1 MEMGGIMKKI
11 SVAAAALVMSAIT
24 AGAAEKPELRIGS
37 VVAMTG
43 PASALG
49 VPEKNALDLL
59 QEQIASDT
67 SLPFTVKFIT
77 YDDASDPTKAVNSVR
92 KLITED
98 NVHVVICCTTTP
110 TSMAILE
117 TVTQAKVP
125 NISLALGQSVIEPVK
140 DRYWVFKT
148 PSTDQLQV
156 QVLVD
161 DMVKRGLKKVAFL
174 GLEDSFGEG
183 GWVALQSVAKAK
195 GVEIV
200 AAERFARTDTNFTP
214 QALKVRQASPGTVYI
229 HAIPPSSAL
238 VHQALK
244 RVGYSGPIYH
254 SGGSANNAFISIGKA
269 DVEGALLGTTPVLV
283 YGELPDSN
291 PLKAVITKF
300 AALYEKRFNVP
311 KVDIFPGQSW
321 DAGNIA
327 ILAASNAVKAGAKLD
342 NVEAF
347 RAALRDKLEG
357 VKEFVAVGGIFNYS
371 PTDHLGLDQRSTFIS
386 VVEKGEF
393 RLYNAK

>member
-1 MEMGGIMKKI
+1 MRIL
-11 SVAAAALVMSAIT
+11 SVVSVIAALASSAAAY
-24 AGAAEKPELRIGS
+24 AADKPELLIGS
-37 VVAMTG
+37 VIAMTG

-49 VPEKNALDLL
+49 LPEKNAIDLL
-59 QEQIASDT
+59 QEQLAADA

-77 YDDASDPTKAVNSVR
+77 YDDGSDPTKAVNSVR

-98 NVHVVICCTTTP
+98 HVHVVICCTTTP

-140 DRYWVFKT
+140 DRFWIFKT

-156 QVLVD
+156 AGLVN
-161 DMVKRGLKKVAFL
+161 DMVKRGIKKVGFL

-183 GWVALQSVAKAK
+183 GWIALQGVAKAK

-200 AAERFARTDTNFTP
+200 ASERFSRTDTNFTP
-214 QALKVRQASPGTVYI
+214 QALKVRQSDPGAVYI

-244 RVGYSGPIYH
+244 RVGYAGPIYH
-254 SGGSANNAFISIGKA
+254 SGGSANNAFISIGKS

-283 YGELPDSN
+283 YADLPDSN
-291 PLKAVITKF
+291 PLKPVISKF
-300 AALYEKRFNVP
+300 AAQYEKRFNVP
-311 KVDIFPGQSW
+311 SVDIFPGQSW
-321 DAGNIA
+321 DAVNIA
-327 ILAASNAVKAGAKLD
+327 VQAATEAAKAGTKFDDIDAS
-342 NVEAF
+342 
-347 RAALRDKLEG
+347 RAALRDKIEG
-357 VKEFVAVGGIFNYS
+357 IKNFVGVGGIFNYS
-371 PTDHLGLDQRSTFIS
+371 PTDHLGLDDRSTFIS
-386 VVEKGEF
+386 VVKGGAF
-393 RLYNAK
+393 RLYDAK

>member
-1 MEMGGIMKKI
+1 MRVVAI
-11 SVAAAALVMSAIT
+11 AAACAALMLSAT
-24 AGAAEKPELRIGS
+24 AFAADKPELRIGS

-49 VPEKNALDLL
+49 LPEKNALELL
-59 QEQIASDT
+59 QEQIAADT

-77 YDDASDPTKAVNSVR
+77 YDDASDPTKAVNNVR

-98 NVHVVICCTTTP
+98 NAHVVICCTTTP

-125 NISLALGQSVIEPVK
+125 NISLALGQSVIEPAK
-140 DRYWVFKT
+140 DRYWIFKT

-156 QVLVD
+156 AALVD
-161 DMVKRGLKKVAFL
+161 DMVKRGIKQVAFL

-183 GWVALQSVAKAK
+183 GWVALQAVAKAK
-195 GVEIV
+195 GVDIV

-214 QALKVRQASPGTVYI
+214 QALKVRQSNPGAVYI

-244 RVGYSGPIYH
+244 RVGYTGPIYH
-254 SGGSANNAFISIGKA
+254 SGGSANNAFISIGKK
-269 DVEGALLGTTPVLV
+269 DVDGALLGTTPVLV
-283 YGELPDSN
+283 YTDLPDSN
-291 PLKAVITKF
+291 PLKPVITKF

-321 DAGNIA
+321 DAGNIV
-327 ILAASNAVKAGAKLD
+327 IEAAKAAVKSGAKLD
-342 NVEAF
+342 NVDAA
-347 RAALRDKLEG
+347 RAALRDKIEG
-357 VKEFVAVGGIFNYS
+357 TKEFVGVGGIFNYS
-371 PTDHLGLDQRSTFIS
+371 PNDHLGLDQRSTFIS
-386 VVEKGEF
+386 IVKNDEF
-393 RLYNAK
+393 RLYDAK

>member
-1 MEMGGIMKKI
+1 
-11 SVAAAALVMSAIT
+11 MSAT
-24 AGAAEKPELRIGS
+24 AFAADKPEFRIGS

-49 VPEKNALDLL
+49 LPEKNALELL
-59 QEQIASDT
+59 QEQIAKDT
-67 SLPFTVKFIT
+67 NLPFTVKFIT
-77 YDDASDPTKAVNSVR
+77 YDDASDPTKAVNNVR

-98 NVHVVICCTTTP
+98 QVHVVICCSTTP

-140 DRYWVFKT
+140 DRHWIFKT

-156 QVLVD
+156 AGLVD
-161 DMVKRGLKKVAFL
+161 DMVKRGIKKVAFL

-183 GWVALQSVAKAK
+183 GWIALQSVAKAK

-200 AAERFARTDTNFTP
+200 ASERFSRTDTNFTP
-214 QALKVRQASPGTVYI
+214 QALKVRQSNPGAVYI

-254 SGGSANNAFISIGKA
+254 SGGSANNAFISIGKQ

-283 YGELPDSN
+283 YTDLPDSN
-291 PLKAVITKF
+291 PLKPVIAKF

-327 ILAASNAVKAGAKLD
+327 LKAAEEVVKAGGKLD
-342 NVEAF
+342 DLDAS
-347 RAALRDKLEG
+347 RAALRDKIEG
-357 VKEFVAVGGIFNYS
+357 IKEFVGVGGIFNYS

-386 VVEKGEF
+386 VVKNGEF
-393 RLYNAK
+393 RLYESK

>member
-1 MEMGGIMKKI
+1 L
-11 SVAAAALVMSAIT
+11 AALAISAS
-24 AGAAEKPELRIGS
+24 AYAADKPELRIGS

-49 VPEKNALDLL
+49 LPEKNALELL
-59 QEQIASDT
+59 QEQLAKDT

-77 YDDASDPTKAVNSVR
+77 YDDGSDPTKAVNNVR

-98 NVHVVICCTTTP
+98 RAHVVICCTTTP

-140 DRYWVFKT
+140 DRHWIFKT

-156 QVLVD
+156 TGLVE
-161 DMVKRGLKKVAFL
+161 DMVKRGFKKVAFL

-183 GWVALQSVAKAK
+183 GWIAMQSVAKAK

-200 AAERFARTDTNFTP
+200 ASERFSRTDTNFTP
-214 QALKVRQASPGTVYI
+214 QALKVRQSNPSAVYI
-229 HAIPPSSAL
+229 HAIPPSAAL

-254 SGGSANNAFISIGKA
+254 SGGSANNAFISIGKQ

-283 YGELPDSN
+283 YKDLPDSN
-291 PLKAVITKF
+291 PLKPVITKF

-321 DAGNIA
+321 DAGNIT
-327 ILAASNAVKAGAKLD
+327 LKAAEEAVKSGADLGDLD
-342 NVEAF
+342 AA
-347 RAALRDKLEG
+347 RAALRDKIEG
-357 VKEFVAVGGIFNYS
+357 IKNFVGVGGIFNYT
-371 PTDHLGLDQRSTFIS
+371 PTDHLGLDHRSTFIAI
-386 VVEKGEF
+386 VKDGEF
-393 RLYNAK
+393 HLYESE

>member
-1 MEMGGIMKKI
+1 MRVI
-11 SVAAAALVMSAIT
+11 SVVSALAALAMSAT
-24 AGAAEKPELRIGS
+24 AFAADKPEFRIGS

-49 VPEKNALDLL
+49 LPEKNALELL
-59 QEQIASDT
+59 QEQIAKDT

-77 YDDASDPTKAVNSVR
+77 YDDASDPTKAVNNVR

-98 NVHVVICCTTTP
+98 QVHVVICCSTTP

-140 DRYWVFKT
+140 DRHWIFKT

-156 QVLVD
+156 AGLVD
-161 DMVKRGLKKVAFL
+161 DMVKRGIKKVAFL

-183 GWVALQSVAKAK
+183 GWIALQSVAKAK

-200 AAERFARTDTNFTP
+200 ASERFSRTDTNFTP
-214 QALKVRQASPGTVYI
+214 QALKVRQSNPGAVYI

-254 SGGSANNAFISIGKA
+254 SGGSANNAFISIGKQ

-283 YGELPDSN
+283 YTDLPDSN
-291 PLKAVITKF
+291 PLKPVIAKF

-327 ILAASNAVKAGAKLD
+327 LKAAEEVVKAGGKLD
-342 NVEAF
+342 DLDAS
-347 RAALRDKLEG
+347 RAALRDKIEG
-357 VKEFVAVGGIFNYS
+357 IKEFVGVGGIFNYS

-386 VVEKGEF
+386 VVKNGEF
-393 RLYNAK
+393 RLYESK

>member
-1 MEMGGIMKKI
+1 MKI
-11 SVAAAALVMSAIT
+11 LSVAAAVAALMISVSAH
-24 AGAAEKPELRIGS
+24 AADKPELRIGS

-49 VPEKNALDLL
+49 LPEKNALELL
-59 QEQIASDT
+59 QEQLAKDT

-77 YDDASDPTKAVNSVR
+77 YDDGSDPTKAVNNVR

-98 NVHVVICCTTTP
+98 RAHVVICCTTTP

-125 NISLALGQSVIEPVK
+125 NISLALGQSVIEPVQE
-140 DRYWVFKT
+140 RHWIFKT

-156 QVLVD
+156 TGLVN
-161 DMVKRGLKKVAFL
+161 DMVKRGIKKVAFL

-183 GWVALQSVAKAK
+183 GWIAMQSVAKAK

-200 AAERFARTDTNFTP
+200 ASERFSRTDTNFTP
-214 QALKVRQASPGTVYI
+214 QALKVRQSNPGAVYI
-229 HAIPPSSAL
+229 HAIPPSAAL

-244 RVGYSGPIYH
+244 RVGYTGPIYH
-254 SGGSANNAFISIGKA
+254 SGGSANNAFIAIGKQ

-283 YGELPDSN
+283 YKDLPDSN
-291 PLKAVITKF
+291 PLKPVIAKF

-321 DAGNIA
+321 DAGNIT
-327 ILAASNAVKAGAKLD
+327 LKAAEEVVKAGVKLD
-342 NVEAF
+342 DLDAS
-347 RAALRDKLEG
+347 RAALRDKIEG
-357 VKEFVAVGGIFNYS
+357 VKNFVGVGGIFNYS
-371 PTDHLGLDQRSTFIS
+371 PTDHLGLDHRSTFIS
-386 VVEKGEF
+386 VVKNGEF
-393 RLYNAK
+393 RLYESK

>member
-1 MEMGGIMKKI
+1 MRILPGVSMLAALAI
-11 SVAAAALVMSAIT
+11 SVAAHAAD
-24 AGAAEKPELRIGS
+24 KPELRIGS

-49 VPEKNALDLL
+49 LPEKNALELL
-59 QEQIASDT
+59 QEQLASDT

-77 YDDASDPTKAVNSVR
+77 YDDASDPTKAVNNVR

-98 NVHVVICCTTTP
+98 RAHVVICCSTTP

-125 NISLALGQSVIEPVK
+125 NISLALGQSVIEPAK
-140 DRYWVFKT
+140 DRHWIFKT

-156 QVLVD
+156 TGLVD
-161 DMVKRGLKKVAFL
+161 DMVKRGIKKVAFL

-183 GWVALQSVAKAK
+183 GWIAMQSVAKAK

-200 AAERFARTDTNFTP
+200 ASERFSRTDTNFTP
-214 QALKVRQASPGTVYI
+214 QALKVRQSNPAAVYI

-244 RVGYSGPIYH
+244 RVGYAGPIYH
-254 SGGSANNAFISIGKA
+254 SGGSANNAFISIGKQ

-283 YGELPDSN
+283 YKDLPDSN
-291 PLKAVITKF
+291 PLKPVITKF

-321 DAGNIA
+321 DAGNIT
-327 ILAASNAVKAGAKLD
+327 LKAAEETVKAGVKLD
-342 NVEAF
+342 DLDAS
-347 RAALRDKLEG
+347 RAALRDKIEG
-357 VKEFVAVGGIFNYS
+357 VKEFVGVGGIFNYS

-386 VVEKGEF
+386 VVKNGEF
-393 RLYNAK
+393 RLYESK

>member
-1 MEMGGIMKKI
+1 MRIL
-11 SVAAAALVMSAIT
+11 SVVSVIAALSASAAAF
-24 AGAAEKPELRIGS
+24 AADKPELRIGS

-49 VPEKNALDLL
+49 LPEKNAIELL
-59 QEQIASDT
+59 QEQISADT

-77 YDDASDPTKAVNSVR
+77 YDDGSDPTKAVNNVR

-98 NVHVVICCTTTP
+98 RAHIVICCTTTP

-125 NISLALGQSVIEPVK
+125 NISLALGQSVIEPAK
-140 DRYWVFKT
+140 DRVWIFKT

-156 QVLVD
+156 TGLVA
-161 DMVKRGLKKVAFL
+161 DMVKRGIKKVAFL

-183 GWVALQSVAKAK
+183 GWIALQSVAKAK
-195 GVEIV
+195 GVEII
-200 AAERFARTDTNFTP
+200 ASERFSRTDTNFTP
-214 QALKVRQASPGTVYI
+214 QALKVRQAEPGAVYI

-254 SGGSANNAFISIGKA
+254 SGGSANNAFISIGKK

-283 YGELPDSN
+283 YTDLPGSN
-291 PLKAVITKF
+291 PLKPVITKF

-321 DAGNIA
+321 DAVNIA
-327 ILAASNAVKAGAKLD
+327 LKAAAEAAKAGAKFDDLD
-342 NVEAF
+342 AS
-347 RAALRDKLEG
+347 RAALRDKIEG
-357 VKEFVAVGGIFNYS
+357 IKEFVGVGGIFNYT
-371 PTDHLGLDQRSTFIS
+371 PTDHLGLDDRSTFIS
-386 VVEKGEF
+386 VVKDGEF
-393 RLYNAK
+393 RLYDAK

>member
-1 MEMGGIMKKI
+1 MRILPVV
-11 SVAAAALVMSAIT
+11 STLAALAISAS
-24 AGAAEKPELRIGS
+24 AYAADKPELRIGS

-49 VPEKNALDLL
+49 LPEKNALELL
-59 QEQIASDT
+59 QEQLAKDT

-77 YDDASDPTKAVNSVR
+77 YDDGSDPTKAVNNVR

-98 NVHVVICCTTTP
+98 RAHVVICCTTTP

-140 DRYWVFKT
+140 DRHWIFKT

-156 QVLVD
+156 TGLVD
-161 DMVKRGLKKVAFL
+161 DMVKRGFKKVAFL

-183 GWVALQSVAKAK
+183 GWIAMQSVAKAK

-200 AAERFARTDTNFTP
+200 ASERYSRTDTNFTP
-214 QALKVRQASPGTVYI
+214 QALKVRQSNPSAVYI
-229 HAIPPSSAL
+229 HAIPPSAAL

-244 RVGYSGPIYH
+244 RVGYTGPIYH
-254 SGGSANNAFISIGKA
+254 SGGSANNAFLSIGKQE
-269 DVEGALLGTTPVLV
+269 VEGALLGTTPVLV
-283 YGELPDSN
+283 YKDLPDSN
-291 PLKAVITKF
+291 PLKPVITKF

-321 DAGNIA
+321 DAGNIT
-327 ILAASNAVKAGAKLD
+327 LKAAEEAVKAGAKLD
-342 NVEAF
+342 DLDAS
-347 RAALRDKLEG
+347 RAALRDKIEN
-357 VKEFVAVGGIFNYS
+357 VKNFVGVGGIFNYS
-371 PTDHLGLDQRSTFIS
+371 ATDHLGLDHRSTFIA
-386 VVEKGEF
+386 VVKNGEF
-393 RLYNAK
+393 RLYESK

>member
-1 MEMGGIMKKI
+1 MKTPLAAI
-11 SVAAAALVMSAIT
+11 AAALMIPAVCF
-24 AGAAEKPELRIGS
+24 AADKPEFRIGS
-37 VVAMTG
+37 VVTLTG
-43 PASALG
+43 PASSLG
-49 VPEKNALDLL
+49 LPEKNALDLL
-59 QEQIASDT
+59 QEQVGKDT

-77 YDDASDPTKAVNSVR
+77 YDDASDPTKAVNEVR

-98 NVHVVICCTTTP
+98 KVHVVICCSTTP
-110 TSMAILE
+110 ASMAILE

-140 DRYWVFKT
+140 DRQWIFKT

-156 QVLVD
+156 AALVD
-161 DMVKRGLKKVAFL
+161 DMVKRGFKKVAFL

-183 GWVALQSVAKAK
+183 GWIALQGVAKNK

-200 AAERFARTDTNFTP
+200 ASERFARTDTNFTP
-214 QALKVRQASPGTVYI
+214 QALKVKQAGPDAVYI

-244 RVGYSGPIYH
+244 RVGFAGPVYH
-254 SGGSANNAFISIGKA
+254 SGGSANNAFVSIGKK
-269 DVEGALLGTTPVLV
+269 DVDGALLGTTPVLV
-283 YGELPDSN
+283 YTDLPDSN
-291 PLKAVITKF
+291 PLKPVIAEF

-327 ILAASNAVKAGAKLD
+327 LQAAGEAVKGGAKLD
-342 NVEAF
+342 DVEAF
-347 RAALRDKLEG
+347 RAALRDKIESI
-357 VKEFVAVGGIFNYS
+357 KEFVGVGGIFNYS
-371 PTDHLGLDQRSTFIS
+371 ANDHLGLDSRSTFIA
-386 VVEKGEF
+386 VVKDDQF
-393 RLYNAK
+393 RLYDAK

>member
-1 MEMGGIMKKI
+1 MKI
-11 SVAAAALVMSAIT
+11 LSVAAAMAALAISMSAH
-24 AGAAEKPELRIGS
+24 AADKPELRIGS

-49 VPEKNALDLL
+49 LPEKNALELL
-59 QEQIASDT
+59 QEQLANDT

-77 YDDASDPTKAVNSVR
+77 YDDGSDPTKAVNNVR

-98 NVHVVICCTTTP
+98 RAHVVICCSTTP

-140 DRYWVFKT
+140 ERHWIFKT

-156 QVLVD
+156 TGLVD
-161 DMVKRGLKKVAFL
+161 DMVKRGIKKVAFL

-183 GWVALQSVAKAK
+183 GWIAMQSVAKAK

-200 AAERFARTDTNFTP
+200 ASERFSRTDTNFTP
-214 QALKVRQASPGTVYI
+214 QALKVRQSNPGAVYI

-254 SGGSANNAFISIGKA
+254 SGGSANNAFISIGKQDA
-269 DVEGALLGTTPVLV
+269 ESALLGTTPVLV
-283 YGELPDSN
+283 YKDLPDSN
-291 PLKAVITKF
+291 PLKPVITKF

-321 DAGNIA
+321 DAGNIT
-327 ILAASNAVKAGAKLD
+327 LKAAEEAVKAGAKLD
-342 NVEAF
+342 DLDAS
-347 RAALRDKLEG
+347 RAALRDKIEG
-357 VKEFVAVGGIFNYS
+357 VKEFVGVGGIFNYS

-386 VVEKGEF
+386 VVKNGEF
-393 RLYNAK
+393 RLYESK

>member
-1 MEMGGIMKKI
+1 MMRALLT
-11 SVAAAALVMSAIT
+11 AAASAALMISAIS
-24 AGAAEKPELRIGS
+24 AGAADKPELRIGS

-49 VPEKNALDLL
+49 LPEKNAIDLL
-59 QEQIASDT
+59 QEQIASDA

-77 YDDASDPTKAVNSVR
+77 YDDGSDPTKSVNNVR

-140 DRYWVFKT
+140 DRYWIFKT
-148 PSTDQLQV
+148 PSTDQLQI
-156 QVLVD
+156 QMLVD
-161 DMVKRGLKKVAFL
+161 DMIRRDLKKVAFL

-183 GWVALQSVAKAK
+183 GWIALQSVAKAK

-214 QALKVRQASPGTVYI
+214 QALKVRQASPGAVYI

-244 RVGYSGPIYH
+244 RVGYAGPIYH
-254 SGGSANNAFISIGKA
+254 SGGSANNAFLSIGKA

-283 YGELPDSN
+283 YSELPDNN
-291 PLKAVITKF
+291 PLKPVIAKF

-342 NVEAF
+342 NLEAS
-347 RAALRDKLEG
+347 RAALRDNLEKI
-357 VKEFVAVGGIFNYS
+357 KEFVAVGGIFNYS

-386 VVEKGEF
+386 VVKNGEF

>member
-1 MEMGGIMKKI
+1 
-11 SVAAAALVMSAIT
+11 MSAT
-24 AGAAEKPELRIGS
+24 AFAADKPELRIGS

-49 VPEKNALDLL
+49 LPEKNALELL
-59 QEQIASDT
+59 QEQIAKDT
-67 SLPFTVKFIT
+67 NLPFTVKFIT
-77 YDDASDPTKAVNSVR
+77 YDDASDPTKAVNNVR

-98 NVHVVICCTTTP
+98 QVHVVICCSTTP

-117 TVTQAKVP
+117 TVTQARVP

-140 DRYWVFKT
+140 DRHWIFKT

-156 QVLVD
+156 AGLVD
-161 DMVKRGLKKVAFL
+161 DMVKRGIKKVAFL

-183 GWVALQSVAKAK
+183 GWIALQSVAKAK

-200 AAERFARTDTNFTP
+200 ASERFSRTDTNFTP
-214 QALKVRQASPGTVYI
+214 QALKVRQSNPGAVYI

-254 SGGSANNAFISIGKA
+254 SGGSANNAFISIGKQ

-283 YGELPDSN
+283 YTDLPDSN
-291 PLKAVITKF
+291 PLKPVIAKF

-327 ILAASNAVKAGAKLD
+327 LKAAEEVVKAGGKLD
-342 NVEAF
+342 DLDAS
-347 RAALRDKLEG
+347 RAALRDKIEG
-357 VKEFVAVGGIFNYS
+357 IKEFVGVGGIFNYS

-386 VVEKGEF
+386 VVKNGEF
-393 RLYNAK
+393 RLYESK

>member
-1 MEMGGIMKKI
+1 
-11 SVAAAALVMSAIT
+11 MSAT
-24 AGAAEKPELRIGS
+24 AFAADKPELRIGS

-49 VPEKNALDLL
+49 LPEKNALELL
-59 QEQIASDT
+59 QEQIAKDT
-67 SLPFTVKFIT
+67 NLPFTVKFIT
-77 YDDASDPTKAVNSVR
+77 YDDASDPTKAVNNVR

-98 NVHVVICCTTTP
+98 QVHVVICCSTTP

-140 DRYWVFKT
+140 DRHWIFKT

-156 QVLVD
+156 SGLVD
-161 DMVKRGLKKVAFL
+161 DMVKRGIKKVAFL

-183 GWVALQSVAKAK
+183 GWIALQSVAKAK

-200 AAERFARTDTNFTP
+200 ASERFSRTDTNFTP
-214 QALKVRQASPGTVYI
+214 QALKVRQSNPGAVYI

-244 RVGYSGPIYH
+244 RVGYAGPIYH
-254 SGGSANNAFISIGKA
+254 SGGSANNAFISIGKQ

-283 YGELPDSN
+283 YTDLPDSN
-291 PLKAVITKF
+291 PLKPVIAKF

-327 ILAASNAVKAGAKLD
+327 LRAAEEVVKAGGKLD
-342 NVEAF
+342 DLDAS
-347 RAALRDKLEG
+347 RAALRDKIEG
-357 VKEFVAVGGIFNYS
+357 IKEFVGVGGIFNYS

-386 VVEKGEF
+386 VVKNGEF
-393 RLYNAK
+393 RLYESK

>member
-1 MEMGGIMKKI
+1 MKI
-11 SVAAAALVMSAIT
+11 LSVTAALAALAISAT
-24 AGAAEKPELRIGS
+24 AYAADKPELRIGS

-49 VPEKNALDLL
+49 LPEKNALELL
-59 QEQIASDT
+59 QEQLAKDT

-77 YDDASDPTKAVNSVR
+77 YDDGSDPTKAVNNVR

-98 NVHVVICCTTTP
+98 RAHVVICCTTTP

-140 DRYWVFKT
+140 DRHWIFKT

-156 QVLVD
+156 AGLVD
-161 DMVKRGLKKVAFL
+161 DMVKRGIKKVAFL

-183 GWVALQSVAKAK
+183 GWIALQSVAKAK

-200 AAERFARTDTNFTP
+200 ASERFSRTDTNFTP
-214 QALKVRQASPGTVYI
+214 QALKVRQSNPGAVYI
-229 HAIPPSSAL
+229 HAIPPSAAL

-244 RVGYSGPIYH
+244 RVGYTGPIYH
-254 SGGSANNAFISIGKA
+254 SGGSANNAFIAIGKQ
-269 DVEGALLGTTPVLV
+269 DVEGALLGTTPVLI
-283 YGELPDSN
+283 YKDLPDSN
-291 PLKAVITKF
+291 PLKPVITKF

-321 DAGNIA
+321 DAGNIT
-327 ILAASNAVKAGAKLD
+327 LKAAEEAVKAGVKLD
-342 NVEAF
+342 DLDAS
-347 RAALRDKLEG
+347 RAALRDKIEG
-357 VKEFVAVGGIFNYS
+357 VKNFVGVGGIFNYS
-371 PTDHLGLDQRSTFIS
+371 PTDHLGLDHRSTFIA
-386 VVEKGEF
+386 VVKNGEF
-393 RLYNAK
+393 RLYESK

>member
-1 MEMGGIMKKI
+1 MRVV
-11 SVAAAALVMSAIT
+11 SVAAAVAALMVSTAAI
-24 AGAAEKPELRIGS
+24 AADKPELRIGS

-49 VPEKNALDLL
+49 LPEKNALELL
-59 QEQIASDT
+59 QEQIAADT
-67 SLPFTVKFIT
+67 SLPFSIKFIT
-77 YDDASDPTKAVNSVR
+77 YDDGSDPTKAVNNVR

-98 NVHVVICCTTTP
+98 RVHVVICCTTTP

-140 DRYWVFKT
+140 DRHWIFKT

-156 QVLVD
+156 TGLVD
-161 DMVKRGLKKVAFL
+161 DMVKRGIKKVAFL

-183 GWVALQSVAKAK
+183 GWIALQSVAKAK

-200 AAERFARTDTNFTP
+200 ASERFSRTDTNFTP
-214 QALKVRQASPGTVYI
+214 QALKVRQASPGAVYI

-244 RVGYSGPIYH
+244 RVGYTGPIYH
-254 SGGSANNAFISIGKA
+254 SGGSANNAFIGIGKK
-269 DVEGALLGTTPVLV
+269 DVDGALLGTTPVLV
-283 YGELPDSN
+283 YTDLPDSN
-291 PLKAVITKF
+291 PLKPVISKF

-321 DAGNIA
+321 DAGNVA
-327 ILAASNAVKAGAKLD
+327 IKAATDAVKAGAKLD
-342 NVEAF
+342 DVDAS
-347 RAALRDKLEG
+347 RAAIRDKIENG
-357 VKEFVAVGGIFNYS
+357 IKEFVGVGGIFNYS
-371 PTDHLGLDQRSTFIS
+371 PTDHLGLDARSTFIS
-386 VVEKGEF
+386 VVKNDEF
-393 RLYNAK
+393 RLYDAK

>member
-1 MEMGGIMKKI
+1 MKI
-11 SVAAAALVMSAIT
+11 LSVAAAVAALAISVSAH
-24 AGAAEKPELRIGS
+24 AADKPELRIGS

-49 VPEKNALDLL
+49 LPEKNALELL
-59 QEQIASDT
+59 QEQLANDT

-77 YDDASDPTKAVNSVR
+77 YDDGSDPTKAVNNVR

-98 NVHVVICCTTTP
+98 RAHVVICCTTTP

-140 DRYWVFKT
+140 ERHWIFKT

-156 QVLVD
+156 AGLVD
-161 DMVKRGLKKVAFL
+161 DMVKRGIKKVAFL

-183 GWVALQSVAKAK
+183 GWIAMQSVAKAK

-200 AAERFARTDTNFTP
+200 ASERFSRTDTNFTP
-214 QALKVRQASPGTVYI
+214 QALKVRQSNPGAVYI

-244 RVGYSGPIYH
+244 RVGYTGPIYH
-254 SGGSANNAFISIGKA
+254 SGGSANNAFIAIGKQ

-283 YGELPDSN
+283 YKDLPDSN
-291 PLKAVITKF
+291 PLKPVIAKF

-321 DAGNIA
+321 DAGNIT
-327 ILAASNAVKAGAKLD
+327 LKAAEEAVKAGAKLD
-342 NVEAF
+342 DLDAS
-347 RAALRDKLEG
+347 RAALRDKIEG
-357 VKEFVAVGGIFNYS
+357 IKNFVGVGGIFNYS
-371 PTDHLGLDQRSTFIS
+371 STDHLGLDHRSTFIS
-386 VVEKGEF
+386 VVKNGEF
-393 RLYNAK
+393 RLYESK

>member
-1 MEMGGIMKKI
+1 MRVI
-11 SVAAAALVMSAIT
+11 SVVSALAALAMSAT
-24 AGAAEKPELRIGS
+24 AFAADKPEFRIGS

-49 VPEKNALDLL
+49 LPEKNALELL
-59 QEQIASDT
+59 QEQIAKDT

-77 YDDASDPTKAVNSVR
+77 YDDASDPTKAVNNVR

-98 NVHVVICCTTTP
+98 QVHVVICCSTTP

-140 DRYWVFKT
+140 DRHWIFKT

-156 QVLVD
+156 AGLVD
-161 DMVKRGLKKVAFL
+161 DMVKRGIKKVAFL

-183 GWVALQSVAKAK
+183 GWIALQSVAKAK

-200 AAERFARTDTNFTP
+200 ASERFSRTDTNFTP
-214 QALKVRQASPGTVYI
+214 QALKVRQSNPGAVYI

-254 SGGSANNAFISIGKA
+254 SGGSANNAFISIGKQ

-283 YGELPDSN
+283 YTDLPDSN
-291 PLKAVITKF
+291 PLKPVIAKF

-327 ILAASNAVKAGAKLD
+327 LKAAEEVVKAGGKLD
-342 NVEAF
+342 DLDAS
-347 RAALRDKLEG
+347 RATLRDKIEG
-357 VKEFVAVGGIFNYS
+357 IKEFVGVGGIFNYS

-386 VVEKGEF
+386 VVKNGEF
-393 RLYNAK
+393 RLYESK

>member
-1 MEMGGIMKKI
+1 MKKI
-11 SVAAAALVMSAIT
+11 SVAAAALMMSAMA
-24 AGAAEKPELRIGS
+24 AGAADKPELRIGS

-49 VPEKNALDLL
+49 VPEKNALELL

-98 NVHVVICCTTTP
+98 NVHVVICCSTTP
-110 TSMAILE
+110 TSMAIIE

-140 DRYWVFKT
+140 DRYWIFKT

-161 DMVKRGLKKVAFL
+161 DMVKRGIKKVAFL

-183 GWVALQSVAKAK
+183 GWVALQTVAKAK
-195 GVEIV
+195 GVEIA

-214 QALKVRQASPGTVYI
+214 QALKVRQANPGAVYI

-244 RVGYSGPIYH
+244 RVGYTGPIYH
-254 SGGSANNAFISIGKA
+254 SGGSANNAFISIGKT
-269 DVEGALLGTTPVLV
+269 DVEGALLGTTPVLI
-283 YGELPDSN
+283 YAELPDSN
-291 PLKAVITKF
+291 PLKSVITKF

-327 ILAASNAVKAGAKLD
+327 ILAASNAVKGGAKLD

-357 VKEFVAVGGIFNYS
+357 IKDFVAVGGIFNYS

-386 VVEKGEF
+386 EVKNGQF

>member
-1 MEMGGIMKKI
+1 MKI
-11 SVAAAALVMSAIT
+11 LSVAAAAAALAISISAH
-24 AGAAEKPELRIGS
+24 AADKPELRIGS

-49 VPEKNALDLL
+49 LPEKNALELL
-59 QEQIASDT
+59 QEQLAKDT

-77 YDDASDPTKAVNSVR
+77 YDDGSDPTKAVNNVR

-98 NVHVVICCTTTP
+98 RAHVVICCTTTP

-140 DRYWVFKT
+140 ERHWIFKT

-156 QVLVD
+156 TGLVD
-161 DMVKRGLKKVAFL
+161 DMVKRGIKKVAFL

-183 GWVALQSVAKAK
+183 GWIAMQSVAKAK

-200 AAERFARTDTNFTP
+200 ASERFSRTDTNFTP
-214 QALKVRQASPGTVYI
+214 QALKVRQSNPGAVYI

-254 SGGSANNAFISIGKA
+254 SGGSANNAFISIGKQ

-283 YGELPDSN
+283 YKDLPDSN
-291 PLKAVITKF
+291 PLKPVITKF

-321 DAGNIA
+321 DAGNIT
-327 ILAASNAVKAGAKLD
+327 LKAAEEAVKGGARLD
-342 NVEAF
+342 DLDAS
-347 RAALRDKLEG
+347 RAALRDKIEG
-357 VKEFVAVGGIFNYS
+357 VKEFIGVGGIFNYS

-386 VVEKGEF
+386 VVKNGEF
-393 RLYNAK
+393 RLYESK

>member
-1 MEMGGIMKKI
+1 MKKI
-11 SVAAAALVMSAIT
+11 SIAAAALMMSAMA
-24 AGAAEKPELRIGS
+24 AGAADKPELRIGS

-49 VPEKNALDLL
+49 VPEKNALELL

-98 NVHVVICCTTTP
+98 NVHVVICCSTTP
-110 TSMAILE
+110 TSMAIIE

-140 DRYWVFKT
+140 DRYWIFKT

-161 DMVKRGLKKVAFL
+161 DMVKRGIKKVAFL

-183 GWVALQSVAKAK
+183 GWVALQTVAKAK
-195 GVEIV
+195 GVEIA

-214 QALKVRQASPGTVYI
+214 QALKVRQANPGAVYI

-244 RVGYSGPIYH
+244 RVGYTGPIYH
-254 SGGSANNAFISIGKA
+254 SGGSANNAFLSIGKA

-283 YGELPDSN
+283 YADLPDSN

-327 ILAASNAVKAGAKLD
+327 ILAASNALKGGAKLD

-357 VKEFVAVGGIFNYS
+357 IKEFVAVGGIFNYS

-386 VVEKGEF
+386 EVKNGQF

>member
-1 MEMGGIMKKI
+1 MKI
-11 SVAAAALVMSAIT
+11 LSVAAAVAALTISVSAH
-24 AGAAEKPELRIGS
+24 AADKPELRIGS

-49 VPEKNALDLL
+49 LPEKNALELL
-59 QEQIASDT
+59 QEQLAKDT

-77 YDDASDPTKAVNSVR
+77 YDDGSDPTKAVNNVR

-98 NVHVVICCTTTP
+98 RAHVVICCTTTP

-125 NISLALGQSVIEPVK
+125 NISLALGQSVIEPVQE
-140 DRYWVFKT
+140 RHWIFKT

-156 QVLVD
+156 TGLVN
-161 DMVKRGLKKVAFL
+161 DMVKRGIKKVAFL

-183 GWVALQSVAKAK
+183 GWIAMQSVAKAK

-200 AAERFARTDTNFTP
+200 ASERFSRTDTNFTP
-214 QALKVRQASPGTVYI
+214 QALKVRQSNPGAVYI
-229 HAIPPSSAL
+229 HAIPPSAAL

-244 RVGYSGPIYH
+244 RVGYTGPIYH
-254 SGGSANNAFISIGKA
+254 SGGSANNAFIAIGKH

-283 YGELPDSN
+283 YKDLPDSN
-291 PLKAVITKF
+291 PLKPVITKF

-321 DAGNIA
+321 DAGNIT
-327 ILAASNAVKAGAKLD
+327 LKAAEEAVKAGAKLD
-342 NVEAF
+342 DLDAS
-347 RAALRDKLEG
+347 RAALRDKIEG
-357 VKEFVAVGGIFNYS
+357 IKDFVGVGGIFNYS
-371 PTDHLGLDQRSTFIS
+371 STDHLGLDHRSTFIS
-386 VVEKGEF
+386 VVKNGEF
-393 RLYNAK
+393 RLYESK

>member
-1 MEMGGIMKKI
+1 
-11 SVAAAALVMSAIT
+11 MSAT
-24 AGAAEKPELRIGS
+24 AFAADKPELRIGS

-49 VPEKNALDLL
+49 LPEKNALELL
-59 QEQIASDT
+59 QEQIAKDT
-67 SLPFTVKFIT
+67 NLPFTVKFIT
-77 YDDASDPTKAVNSVR
+77 YDDASDPTKAVNNVR

-98 NVHVVICCTTTP
+98 QVHVVICCSTTP

-140 DRYWVFKT
+140 DRHWIFKT

-156 QVLVD
+156 SGLVD
-161 DMVKRGLKKVAFL
+161 DMVKRGIKKVAFL

-183 GWVALQSVAKAK
+183 GWIALQSVAKAK

-200 AAERFARTDTNFTP
+200 ASERFSRTDTNFTP
-214 QALKVRQASPGTVYI
+214 QALKVRQSNPGAVYI

-244 RVGYSGPIYH
+244 RVGYAGPIYH
-254 SGGSANNAFISIGKA
+254 SGGSANNAFISIGKQ

-283 YGELPDSN
+283 YTDLPDSN
-291 PLKAVITKF
+291 PLKPVIAKF

-327 ILAASNAVKAGAKLD
+327 LKAAEEVVKAGGKLD
-342 NVEAF
+342 DLDAS
-347 RAALRDKLEG
+347 RAALRDKIEG
-357 VKEFVAVGGIFNYS
+357 IKEFVGVGGIFNYS

-386 VVEKGEF
+386 VVKNGEF
-393 RLYNAK
+393 RLYESK

>member
-1 MEMGGIMKKI
+1 MRMLSAI
-11 SVAAAALVMSAIT
+11 SALAALAMSAT
-24 AGAAEKPELRIGS
+24 ATFAADRPELRIGS

-49 VPEKNALDLL
+49 LPEKNAIELL
-59 QEQIASDT
+59 QERLANDT

-77 YDDASDPTKAVNSVR
+77 YDDGSDPTKAVNNVR

-98 NVHVVICCTTTP
+98 QVHVVICCTTTP

-125 NISLALGQSVIEPVK
+125 NISLALGQSVIEPAAE
-140 DRYWVFKT
+140 RRWIFKT

-156 QVLVD
+156 TGLVD
-161 DMVKRGLKKVAFL
+161 DMVKRGVKKVAFL

-183 GWVALQSVAKAK
+183 GWIAMQSVAKAK

-200 AAERFARTDTNFTP
+200 ASERFSRTDTNFTP
-214 QALKVRQASPGTVYI
+214 QALKVRQSNPDAVYI

-244 RVGYSGPIYH
+244 RVGYTGPIYH
-254 SGGSANNAFISIGKA
+254 SGGSANNAFISIGKK
-269 DVEGALLGTTPVLV
+269 DVEGALVGTTPVLV
-283 YGELPDSN
+283 YTDMPDSN
-291 PLKAVITKF
+291 PLKPVIAKF

-321 DAGNIA
+321 DAVNIT
-327 ILAASNAVKAGAKLD
+327 LRAAEDAMKAGVNLAD
-342 NVEAF
+342 VPAA
-347 RAALRDKLEG
+347 RAMLRDKIEG
-357 VKEFVAVGGIFNYS
+357 VKEFVGVGGIFNYS
-371 PTDHLGLDQRSTFIS
+371 PTDHLGLDKRSTFIS
-386 VVEKGEF
+386 VVKNGEF
-393 RLYNAK
+393 RLYESK

>member
-1 MEMGGIMKKI
+1 MI
-11 SVAAAALVMSAIT
+11 SAIS
-24 AGAAEKPELRIGS
+24 AGAADKPELRIGS

-49 VPEKNALDLL
+49 LPEKNAIDLL
-59 QEQIASDT
+59 QEQIASDA

-77 YDDASDPTKAVNSVR
+77 YDDGSDPTKSVNNVR

-140 DRYWVFKT
+140 DRYWIFKT
-148 PSTDQLQV
+148 PSTDQLQI
-156 QVLVD
+156 QMLVD
-161 DMVKRGLKKVAFL
+161 DMIRRDLKKVAFL

-214 QALKVRQASPGTVYI
+214 QALKVRQASPGAVYI

-244 RVGYSGPIYH
+244 RVGYAGPIYH
-254 SGGSANNAFISIGKA
+254 SGGSANNAFLSIGKA

-283 YGELPDSN
+283 YSELPDNN
-291 PLKAVITKF
+291 PLKPVITKF

-342 NVEAF
+342 NLEAS
-347 RAALRDKLEG
+347 RAALRDNLEKI
-357 VKEFVAVGGIFNYS
+357 KEFVAVGGIFNYS

-386 VVEKGEF
+386 VVKNGEF